1 MRKEEEG
8 PEPRFGTVNFERR
21 RHPRFSIDLPAE
33 YWPLDNSKNH
43 PGRTGDISEGGLL
56 LYLPDT
62 IGVGQ
67 RLRVKLFFGTGPE
80 LKSIEALV
88 QVVWKDFHLGPK
100 DDYHRLGVKFVD
112 ISAEYMD
119 RLKTF
124 LNTLMSLKTP
134 SEINIPPRLLSAL
147 GISVMKKEEGR

>member
-1 MRKEEEG
+1 MEKDPKEIK
-8 PEPRFGTVNFERR
+8 PRFGTVNFERR

-33 YWPLDNSKNH
+33 YWPIGNSKNRL
-43 PGRTGDISEGGLL
+43 GRTGDISEGGLL
-56 LYLPDT
+56 LYLPDD

-67 RLRVKLFFGTGPE
+67 RIRVKLFFGTGPKLE
-80 LKSIEALV
+80 SIEAIV

-124 LNTLMSLKTP
+124 LNTLIIMKGP
-134 SEINIPPRLLSAL
+134 SEINIPARLRPWKLAN
-147 GISVMKKEEGR
+147 EEREGC